1 MKKTMRTILSALL
14 TASVLTSCAALPVC
28 AATGNADKKPS
39 GNLTDLFDGLY
50 DTVADLFDRLLLAI
64 RKPGER
70 ETVIQKDGY
79 SLVASGFERADGD
92 VFRINGG
99 FTAAVY
105 GMNRPFHRM
114 TFRYASDEPLQLRV
128 TYRAGV
134 RKFTTLYYLEAADDG
149 CFRCLIEPYLSGRTA
164 RKLISLQAQ
173 TCTGKDADLWLRDV
187 RTQRLP
193 KLRDPECF
201 LENERFRLGVKLGWG
216 GGIHYF
222 ADKRQTVDGLG
233 NLINQ
238 HDTGRLIQQSYY
250 GTGPIEGVYDPGVAF
265 GVVWRYNPVQGGDQ
279 FGNAGRLID
288 FEVGDDTVY
297 VKAQPQD
304 WARDNGL
311 TPSYAE
317 NTYTL
322 YGDCVRVD
330 NRFVDFSGWEHPY
343 VDQEL
348 PAFYT
353 VSYLSRFTRYD
364 GTNPWRDDALT
375 HRDDLRFWG
384 TYAGECT
391 FPYKNGNTETWCAW
405 SSPESGFGVGL
416 YVPNVDVLKAGR
428 YEFNGSKD
436 PADNATNYVA
446 PLNVI
451 RLTSYC
457 PIEYSY
463 LLTTG
468 SVGQIRETFKE
479 NKDFA
484 DNASLHENY
493 ISSRVD

>member
-1 MKKTMRTILSALL
+1 MKKHMRAFLSALL
-14 TASVLTSCAALPVC
+14 TVSVLASCAALPVR
-28 AATGNADKKPS
+28 AAGAGAKP
-39 GNLTDLFDGLY
+39 DLSPAGFFDGLY
-50 DTVADLFDRLLLAI
+50 DALADVIDRLRLAC
-64 RKPGER
+64 RKPGVQETRVER
-70 ETVIQKDGY
+70 DAFTLLARGCACTDDGGFRID
-79 SLVASGFERADGD
+79 SGFSAD
-92 VFRINGG
+92 
-99 FTAAVY
+99 VY

-114 TFRYASDEPLQLRV
+114 TFLYASDEPLQLRV
-128 TYRAGV
+128 TYKAGF
-134 RKFTTLYYLEAADDG
+134 RKITTLYYLEAADDG
-149 CFRCLIEPYLSGRTA
+149 CFRCLIEPYLSGGTA
-164 RKLISLQAQ
+164 RKLVSLAVQ
-173 TCTGKDADLWLRDV
+173 TCTGNTADFALRDI
-187 RTQRLP
+187 RTERLR

-201 LENERFRLGVKLGWG
+201 LENDRFRLGVKLGWG

-222 ADKRQTVDGLG
+222 ADKRTPVEGLG

-238 HDTGRLIQQSYY
+238 HDTGRLVQQSYY

-265 GVVWRYNPVQGGDQ
+265 DVTWRYNPVQGGDQ

-288 FEVGDDTVY
+288 FEVGENTVY

-322 YGDCVRVD
+322 CGSFVRVD

-353 VSYLSRFTRYD
+353 VSFLSRFTRYD
-364 GTNPWRDDALT
+364 GTNPWQDDALT
-375 HRDDLRFWG
+375 HRDDLPFWG
-384 TYAGECT
+384 TYAAACT
-391 FPYKNGNTETWCAW
+391 FPYKTGNTETWCAW

-428 YEFNGSKD
+428 YAFNGSKD
-436 PADNATNYVA
+436 PMDEATNYVA

-451 RLTSYC
+451 RLTPYC

-468 SVGQIRETFKE
+468 SLTQIRETFKE

-484 DNASLHENY
+484 NNASLHENY
-493 ISSRVD
+493 ISGRVG